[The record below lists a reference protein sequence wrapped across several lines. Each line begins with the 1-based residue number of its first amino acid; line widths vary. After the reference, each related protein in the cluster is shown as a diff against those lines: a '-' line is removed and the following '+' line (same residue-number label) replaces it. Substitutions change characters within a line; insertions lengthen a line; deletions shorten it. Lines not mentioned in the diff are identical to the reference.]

1 AMPDAILCASD
12 VVALG
17 VIGQLRAE
25 GISVPD
31 DVMVTG
37 FDDIV
42 FAELSDPSL
51 TTVHQPRRRLAEAA
65 VSALVGRI
73 NGEHHG
79 SPTRIELPPHL
90 VVRRSSLRPPR
101 VVPASSPA

>member
-1 AMPDAILCASD
+1 MPDAIVCASD

-25 GISVPD
+25 GLSVPD

-42 FAELSDPSL
+42 FAELCDPPL
-51 TTVHQPRRRLAEAA
+51 TTVHQPRRRLADAT
-65 VSALVGRI
+65 VSALVARI
-73 NGEHHG
+73 NGEHQG
-79 SPTRIELPPHL
+79 EPTRVEVHPHL
-90 VVRRSSLRPPR
+90 VIRRSSLRPPR
-101 VVPASSPA
+101 VVPASNPA